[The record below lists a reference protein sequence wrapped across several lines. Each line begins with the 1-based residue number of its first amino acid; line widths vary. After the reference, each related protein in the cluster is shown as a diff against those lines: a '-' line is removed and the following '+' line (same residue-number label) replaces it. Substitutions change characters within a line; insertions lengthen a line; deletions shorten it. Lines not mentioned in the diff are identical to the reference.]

1 MEAFASMLNLTGKQ
15 DTSANIINN
24 LTSFERQPRVF
35 FITNK
40 TVSERG
46 LASSDNRL
54 VMIFAEVSCFP
65 VRSRVG
71 AKVLHSL
78 VLGRLEMV

>member
-1 MEAFASMLNLTGKQ
+1 MIKQQQQQ
-15 DTSANIINN
+15 DTPANIITN
-24 LTSFERQPRVF
+24 LTSFERQLRAF

-40 TVSERG
+40 TASERG

-54 VMIFAEVSCFP
+54 VMIFAEVSCFL

-71 AKVLHSL
+71 AKVLPSL

>member
-1 MEAFASMLNLTGKQ
+1 MEAFASMLDLTGKQ
-15 DTSANIINN
+15 DTSANIITN
-24 LTSFERQPRVF
+24 LTSFQRQLRAF
-35 FITNK
+35 FITKK
-40 TVSERG
+40 TASERG

-54 VMIFAEVSCFP
+54 VMIFAEVSTFP
-65 VRSRVG
+65 VCSRVG